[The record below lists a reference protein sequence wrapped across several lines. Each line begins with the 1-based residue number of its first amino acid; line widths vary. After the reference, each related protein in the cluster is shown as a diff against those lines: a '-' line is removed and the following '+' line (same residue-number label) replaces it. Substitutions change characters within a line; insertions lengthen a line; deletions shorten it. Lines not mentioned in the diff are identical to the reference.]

1 MLNLYRRAVLGVA
14 GFAPVVEVAK
24 RYGPRLGA
32 RRFVAGDDAAS
43 ALAALSDLRASGR
56 EVIVDVLGE
65 YVATADA
72 ARAMAVEVAATIE
85 TLARAGIAPV
95 VSVKPTQFGLAI
107 DRDLAAEHVLQ
118 LALDAEAAGGTLA
131 LDMEDVRFV
140 DGTLELLTRTWAGGA
155 ARTSGV
161 LQAYLHRTPDDL
173 EALIAA
179 APDPAALQIR
189 IVKGA
194 YAERRDLV
202 HGDMRAIRRA
212 FVALSERAWRAGAQV
227 NVATHDER
235 LILEAAAFARGANL
249 SAGKLEFQLLYGVKP
264 GLQLALAEAG
274 HGVRIYVPIGRDWY
288 GYFSRRLAERP
299 ANLAV
304 VLRGLVG

>member
-14 GFAPVVEVAK
+14 GFAPVAGVAK

-32 RRFVAGDDAAS
+32 RRFVAGDDAAE
-43 ALAALSDLRASGR
+43 ALDALVELRSSGR

-72 ARAMAVEVAATIE
+72 ARAMAAEVAVTIE
-85 TLARAGIAPV
+85 TLTRAGIAPV
-95 VSVKPTQFGLAI
+95 VSVKPTQVGLAL

-118 LALDAEAAGGTLA
+118 LALDAEAAGGSLA
-131 LDMEDVRFV
+131 LDMEDVRYV

-161 LQAYLHRTPDDL
+161 LQAYLHRTPGDL

-179 APDPAALQIR
+179 APDPRALQVR

-194 YAERRDLV
+194 YAERPDLV

-235 LILEAAAFARGANL
+235 LILETAAFVRGANL
-249 SAGKLEFQLLYGVKP
+249 SADKLEFQLLYGVKP
-264 GLQLALAEAG
+264 GLQRTLAEAG
-274 HGVRIYVPIGRDWY
+274 HAVRIYVPIGRDWY